1 MVTAAKRPDAEVCS
15 STRRFNLPQLLVLLA
30 GPSVSRW
37 TESCVRPH
45 PTPKHCATS
54 QNPTSLSLATAGQI
68 PSPSGITFTTFGK
81 LPRLPRPSPLAL
93 TVAPSGP
100 PSGYARPHIA
110 PCAVARMPI
119 AVPEPTEARPPT
131 GSASTGPPAAGSASS
146 PRP

>member
-1 MVTAAKRPDAEVCS
+1 MVTAATQPEAEVCS
-15 STRRFNLPQLLVLLA
+15 FTWRFNLPQFLVLLA

-45 PTPKHCATS
+45 PTPKYCATS

-100 PSGYARPHIA
+100 PISYARPRIA
-110 PCAVARMPI
+110 PCAVARMPRG
-119 AVPEPTEARPPT
+119 VPEPTEARPRT
-131 GSASTGPPAAGSASS
+131 GSAGTGPPAAGSASS